1 MYFIFVLFMIYMI
14 FRTWLQ
20 VRRNGETNKIMRIMD
35 HFQDE
40 EQFFTLADEIIST
53 NPKPEFQNKARVLRI
68 FGDANYR
75 RHEDFMKDL
84 GELDIRA
91 LYVKNN
97 QVNLE
102 YNEDSFFYLFAA
114 IANKLYSIGDTEMIA
129 PLYEKLDQHTDLD
142 RLLISKIG
150 HEAKKFYLKED
161 DYGKKFFEDML
172 EGEYA
177 GYVYNKQLI
186 GIYKSIVTSLLARMA
201 LDEGDEAKYKEYE
214 PELQAFTAS
223 GLGKRWLRELNI
235 EFPEETEETAE
246 PEETETPEEPEET
259 AEETAAE
266 AEVSAQEDKKE
277 QKDPE

>member
-1 MYFIFVLFMIYMI
+1 MYIIFVLFMIYMI

-40 EQFFTLADEIIST
+40 DQFFTLADEIIST
-53 NPKPEFQNKARVLRI
+53 NPQPEFQNKARVLRI

-75 RHEDFMKDL
+75 RHEDFIKDL
-84 GELDIRA
+84 GDLDLQA
-91 LYVKNN
+91 LYMKKN

-129 PLYEKLDQHTDLD
+129 PLYEKLDQHTALD

-246 PEETETPEEPEET
+246 PEETETPEETEET
-259 AEETAAE
+259 AEETAGTAC
-266 AEVSAQEDKKE
+266 
-277 QKDPE
+277 PG